1 VTSDKHVGSFTC
13 DTPFPGVF
21 KNGDTPCSMGMF
33 FKYLESQQ
41 VKDIKL
47 ANHQVARLSG
57 EGDVSTSYNIT
68 SNEAAVFRVTQT
80 FPAKSRP
87 TLRNAAALIPSAMV
101 KFSKHIRVVQNFQC
115 PLLVTFTRQIGQV
128 TLLA

>member
-1 VTSDKHVGSFTC
+1 MTSEKHVGSFTC
-13 DTPFPGVF
+13 DTPFPGLF
-21 KNGDTPCSMGMF
+21 KNGETPCSMGTF

-41 VKDIKL
+41 VMDIKL
-47 ANHQVARLSG
+47 ANHQVVRVAG
-57 EGDVSTSYNIT
+57 EGGLIASYNIT

-115 PLLVTFTRQIGQV
+115 PLVNYIRQSQI
-128 TLLA
+128 T